1 MWSYQAYD
9 VVQTQSPVL
18 ISMAFATLSLVM
30 LLLAIQFR
38 KVRKL
43 YENQE
48 KLGIEQLGL
57 LRTVREMQAELD
69 RLNPN
74 NNITIQN
81 PLKAPPRPRK
91 HLPSEIT
98 CPKCRKTSHNPN
110 DITNNYCGNCHWW
123 TSDPHLAGIN
133 PDDLAKNLRVDP
145 LPKRPRKKGT
155 PR

>member
-9 VVQTQSPVL
+9 VVQTQSP
-18 ISMAFATLSLVM
+18 IFTAIIFANLSLICLGM
-30 LLLAIQFR
+30 SILWR
-38 KVRKL
+38 NMRKL
-43 YENQE
+43 
-48 KLGIEQLGL
+48 
-57 LRTVREMQAELD
+57 RED
-69 RLNPN
+69 SDKP